1 MNDHHKEAVMHRLSS
16 IAGHVKSVE
25 RMINDDEYCI
35 DIIKQTQAIQAALSK
50 VSQLVLDR
58 HLRSCVSAAIRGDEP
73 SERERVLEEILDVY
87 HVASK

>member
-1 MNDHHKEAVMHRLSS
+1 MCGDHKLTVVHRLSS

-25 RMINDDEYCI
+25 RMIREDAYCI
-35 DIIKQTQAIQAALSK
+35 DIIKQTHAIQAALAK
-50 VSQLVLDR
+50 VSELVLD
-58 HLRSCVSAAIRGDEP
+58 HHVRSCVSRAILGDEA